1 MLEVNEDEEYFKT
14 TGSNSLKG
22 SLVSTEGNNIPN

>member
-22 SLVSTEGNNIPN
+22 SLVSNTDIN